1 MSTRLFVGNLPFHAT
16 EDLLQQTFVPFGEVR
31 EVAVV
36 LDRMTGRSRG
46 FAFVEMGSAEA
57 AGKAIETLDGQDFG
71 GRPMRVNLAEERQ
84 ERGAGG
90 GGGRPGAGGRRGP
103 RR

>member
-16 EDLLQQTFVPFGEVR
+16 EDLLAQTFVSCGEVK

-36 LDRMTGRSRG
+36 LDRVTGRSRG
-46 FAFVEMGSAEA
+46 FAFVEMTSPEA
-57 AGKAIETLDGQDFG
+57 AQKAITDLDGQDLG
-71 GRPMRVNLAEERQ
+71 GRPLRVNMAEER
-84 ERGAGG
+84 RDSGSG
-90 GGGRPGAGGRRGP
+90 GGGRDGFGSRGP

>member
-16 EDLLQQTFVPFGEVR
+16 EDLLQQTFLACGEVK

-36 LDRMTGRSRG
+36 LDRVTGRSRG
-46 FAFVEMGSAEA
+46 FAFVEMGSPEA
-57 AGKAIETLDGQDFG
+57 AQKAIQELDGQDLG
-71 GRPMRVNLAEERQ
+71 GRPLRVNMAEER
-84 ERGAGG
+84 RDG
-90 GGGRPGAGGRRGP
+90 GGGRGGSGGGGRRGP